1 MTLAEYVKSEI
12 DRQGLSIRKAA
23 ERIGVSH
30 VTLLRIF
37 KGEVPSLDT
46 LGKLATW
53 TDTSLAYML
62 QLLGYD
68 VEEKSNAMSRLSRLV
83 ENHPLYERLIASLER
98 LGPEELELVV
108 EYIGYLEWRLSDLD
122 RAERGADDG

>member
-1 MTLAEYVKSEI
+1 MTLAEYVRSEVA
-12 DRQGLSIRKAA
+12 RRGLSIRKAA

-46 LGKLATW
+46 LDKLATW

-62 QLLGYD
+62 QLLGYK
-68 VEEKSNAMSRLSRLV
+68 VEENSSQVSRLARLV
-83 ENHPLYERLIASLER
+83 ENHPLYERLIASLEH

-108 EYIGYLEWRLSDLD
+108 EYVSYLEWRLSGLD
-122 RAERGADDG
+122 RAEGGTDDD

>member
-1 MTLAEYVKSEI
+1 MTLAEYIRSEV

-37 KGEVPSLDT
+37 RGEIPSLDT
-46 LGKLATW
+46 LNKLATW
-53 TDTSLAYML
+53 TGTSLAYML
-62 QLLGYD
+62 QLLGYN
-68 VEEKSNAMSRLSRLV
+68 VEEKSSEVDRLARLV

-98 LGPEELELVV
+98 LGPGELELVV
-108 EYIGYLEWRLSDLD
+108 EYIGYLEWRLAGLD
-122 RAERGADDG
+122 RPERGTDDD

>member
-1 MTLAEYVKSEI
+1 MTLAEYIRSEV

-23 ERIGVSH
+23 ERIGISH

-37 KGEVPSLDT
+37 RGEMPSLDT
-46 LGKLATW
+46 LNKLATW
-53 TDTSLAYML
+53 AGTSLAYML

-68 VEEKSNAMSRLSRLV
+68 VEEKSSEVDRLARLV

-98 LGPEELELVV
+98 LGPGELELIV
-108 EYIGYLEWRLSDLD
+108 EYISYLEWRLAGLD
-122 RAERGADDG
+122 RPERGTDDD